1 MQTAIGVRPRGGPA
15 AGPGGGRDCAVRAAA
30 GTRTKKVGNQTGTDA
45 GHARPRTDGP
55 SRSPD
60 GSLGTRDGT
69 ALSWLGTLHSLS
81 LYVCVYTA
89 DC

>member
-1 MQTAIGVRPRGGPA
+1 MQSELDRA
-15 AGPGGGRDCAVRAAA
+15 AGRPVEGALAAARAAA